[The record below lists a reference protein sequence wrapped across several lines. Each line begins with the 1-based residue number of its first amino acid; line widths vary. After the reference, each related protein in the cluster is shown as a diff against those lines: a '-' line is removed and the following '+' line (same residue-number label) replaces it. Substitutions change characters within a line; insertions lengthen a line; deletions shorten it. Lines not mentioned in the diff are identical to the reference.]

1 MKTVCRVCAGRCAL
15 EEYREATSPELL
27 LRPAG
32 AARNHLEYVRV
43 GNC

>member
-1 MKTVCRVCAGRCAL
+1 MTD
-15 EEYREATSPELL
+15 REATSPELL
-27 LRPAG
+27 LRLAG